1 MWYSPV
7 RLRKAPDRRLLPVD
21 ESVTAP
27 DLSFD
32 RVEPVVSGFIDD
44 YLRLHDLD
52 PQRFRARPLPGRELV
67 RLHSLAMQLPSP
79 RGPGVRHS
87 PAA

>member
-1 MWYSPV
+1 M
-7 RLRKAPDRRLLPVD
+7 D

-32 RVEPVVSGFIDD
+32 RVEPVVSGFIDN

-52 PQRFRARPLPGRELV
+52 PQRFRARPLPGRDEMFFK
-67 RLHSLAMQLPSP
+67 AILPN
-79 RGPGVRHS
+79 
-87 PAA
+87 